1 MRTLP
6 LFMVITLLF
15 FSFLHIVAE
24 DEDEDE
30 ESTTDYLKR
39 KFEKYLKGWF
49 EDAERF
55 GKWWARTYDTPK
67 YKPKYQNYTLGE
79 KIQDTINRGCIL
91 NAAAG
96 LIGEEDVQ
104 NKLIN
109 WFNLTSLFKL
119 VTKWGEGP
127 SFAISI
133 GLQVVL
139 ISAVA
144 TFYKLNLYD
153 NRVWG
158 FAIAVL
164 VGDFVAEKFGKP
176 VMYKIGMWLSGEF
189 LGVFFSFVAD
199 GGICAVAAT
208 QGHPLIYGTQLVPR
222 DPLHEWLAK
231 KELSPIAETLT
242 GDGWNDDVRCDITEA
257 HLERLNIKP
266 GYRTRFMNANKDE
279 CDSDVRDSNY
289 MLWVAIAILM
299 IFLYLSR
306 CRVHARL
313 MQLWH
318 RIRATCMPVE
328 GAGAGA
334 EVPVPDE

>member
-1 MRTLP
+1 
-6 LFMVITLLF
+6 MVITLLF

-24 DEDEDE
+24 EEEDEDE
-30 ESTTDYLKR
+30 ESTTDYLKSL
-39 KFEKYLKGWF
+39 FNKYLKGWF
-49 EDAERF
+49 EDAERC
-55 GKWWARTYDTPK
+55 GKWWARTYDAPK

-79 KIQDTINRGCIL
+79 KIQDTINWGCIL

-96 LIGEEDVQ
+96 LIGEKAVQ
-104 NKLIN
+104 NKLIR
-109 WFNLTSLFKL
+109 WLKLKSLLKL
-119 VTKWGEGP
+119 VTKWGLGP
-127 SFAISI
+127 AFAISI
-133 GLQVVL
+133 ALQVVL

-153 NRVWG
+153 SRVWR

-176 VMYKIGMWLSGEF
+176 VMYNIGMWLSAKEII
-189 LGVFFSFVAD
+189 GVFFSFVAD

-222 DPLHEWLAK
+222 DPLHEWLAEK
-231 KELSPIAETLT
+231 KLSPIAKTLT
-242 GDGWNDDVRCDITEA
+242 DDGWNDDIRCDITEA
-257 HLERLNIKP
+257 HLERLNIKS
-266 GYRTRFMNANKDE
+266 GYRTSFMKANKDE
-279 CDSDVRDSNY
+279 CHSDVRDSNY
-289 MLWVAIAILM
+289 MLWVAIAILVM

-313 MQLWH
+313 MQLKH
-318 RIRATCMPVE
+318 RIRAAFMPVE

-334 EVPVPDE
+334 EVPVPGQ